1 MPYFACFQR
10 LLSWGYLPS
19 LRCYFTFVPVVFG
32 TLLSL
37 QCSMVIGA
45 GIHFLVTSSP
55 LGIPGARYFACFQRL
70 LSWGYLPSL
79 RCYFTFVLVVF
90 GSLRSLQCSMVI
102 GAGIHFLV
110 TSSPLGIPG
119 ARYFVLGMWAFSW
132 CVGGCRC
139 QRHCFRVWWS

>member
-1 MPYFACFQR
+1 
-10 LLSWGYLPS
+10 
-19 LRCYFTFVPVVFG
+19 VPVVFG

-55 LGIPGARYFACFQRL
+55 LGI
-70 LSWGYLPSL
+70 S
-79 RCYFTFVLVVF
+79 
-90 GSLRSLQCSMVI
+90 
-102 GAGIHFLV
+102 
-110 TSSPLGIPG
+110 G

-139 QRHCFRVWWS
+139 LDALATNARNMPASILNLTLDFVRVHLETHQ